1 MTINKYPGK
10 KLRFLLFS
18 LLAVLS
24 LSSCQK
30 QPNLLFGNSY
40 TNDNNSANI
49 VVVDTSTVLMATT
62 FVDSTS
68 TNGTGYLMV
77 GSYHDDYLGKV
88 TSRAFWQVAPPSS
101 LPTIST
107 VNDQYDSIGLIL
119 FFKKSNPWYGDTMS
133 VQSYTV
139 NQVDTL
145 YQLGTFQ
152 HGWFSNYSL
161 RTNPTPLGSTTPI
174 YIWPNRPYTS
184 QSINDTVKI
193 KLDDNL
199 GRQLYNM
206 VYNLS
211 DTVKNPTIW
220 LNWFHGLCLS
230 SSNTG
235 NAVYGFK
242 DSAIMRVYYKEFGVV
257 GTNKFIDFGIT
268 NKSYQF
274 NNVRS
279 DYTGTALTNLQ
290 KPTQVLQAPP
300 ATPAALTG
308 HASYVQSITGL
319 NVKLTFPYLNAI
331 AQRPDYIG
339 LLRAQLIVRPVP
351 ASFNTTWRLPPS
363 LGIYTT
369 DQNNEIGVPVPASGV
384 SGAQT
389 GALSLDYFNPQT
401 TVYTYDVTAF
411 IRQQITNTSVNASQT
426 GLLLSVPSPA
436 NVSDFRRLVIAD
448 QSYPLNQRITL
459 NVYYTSLYPHQ

>member
-1 MTINKYPGK
+1 MTIHNYPGK
-10 KLRFLLFS
+10 KLLFVLFS
-18 LLAVLS
+18 LLAVFS

-40 TNDNNSANI
+40 TDDNNSANV
-49 VVVDTSTVLMATT
+49 VVVDTSTVLMSTT

-77 GSYHDDYLGKV
+77 GSYQDDYLGKV
-88 TSRAFWQVAPPSS
+88 TSRAFWQVNPPTT
-101 LPTIST
+101 LPAIST
-107 VNDQYDSIGLIL
+107 VNDHYDSVGLIL

-133 VQSYTV
+133 LQKFIV

-145 YQLGTFQ
+145 YQLGSFQ
-152 HGWFSNYSL
+152 RGFFSNSSL
-161 RTNPTPLGSTTPI
+161 RTNPTPLGSTDPV

-184 QSINDTVKI
+184 QGINDTVKI

-211 DTVKNPTIW
+211 DTVKNSTIW

-230 SSNTG
+230 SSGTG
-235 NAVYGFK
+235 NAVYGFQ
-242 DSAIMRVYYKEFGVV
+242 DSAIMRVYYREAGVV
-257 GTNKFIDFGIT
+257 STVKFIDFNIT

-279 DYTGTALTNLQ
+279 DYTGTALQNLQ
-290 KPTQVLQAPP
+290 KPTQVVQPPP

-319 NVKLTFPYLNAI
+319 NVKLTFPNLNSI
-331 AQRPDYIG
+331 AQRQDYVG
-339 LLRAQLIVRPVP
+339 LLRAQLTVRPVP
-351 ASFNTTWRLPPS
+351 GSFNTTFRLPPQ

-369 DQNNEIGVPVPASGV
+369 DQNNEIGVPIPASGV

-389 GALSLDYFNPQT
+389 GALALDYFNPLT

-411 IRQQITNTSVNASQT
+411 IKQQITNTSVNAAQT

-436 NVSDFRRLVIAD
+436 NVADFRRLVIAD
-448 QSYPLNQRITL
+448 QSYPLSQRISL
-459 NVYYTSLYPHQ
+459 KVYYISLYPHQ